1 MKVKKILSLLLAAV
15 MLLSFA
21 ACSGG
26 SGKTVAELN
35 QIFEDGSLKQYYLKN
50 PETFMA
56 AAQEEISMSEA
67 DAQDFLANPDNW
79 QVYSLE
85 ISLSNIGKEAFSY
98 IGFEKAENQLEGF
111 YFSTCPINGELSVPA
126 GIENEF
132 YPATI
137 VINTAKV
144 SVEEM
149 YTAVADLDIVI
160 LGYPTPEDDNEVI
173 APSDYT
179 KIKVKNNIEAPKAD
193 NDDADKEIVAK
204 RSSISDGSAYLELY
218 RNNELI
224 FANEAKLYGMDSET
238 AAAALN
244 KEGKWQCYVFGIAVE
259 NKTDTDL
266 TVYRIITEN
275 NGSNGVWLNSV
286 SQYGEFSMSSGMK
299 DEIPVTIMVN
309 PDALGGK
316 TVEQA
321 IAEMNITLEYSKGT
335 LMDANGNESIQVK
348 KIAAVN

>member
-1 MKVKKILSLLLAAV
+1 MKVKRILSLLLAAL

-26 SGKTVAELN
+26 KGKTVAELN
-35 QIFEDGSLKQYYLKN
+35 QIFEDGSLKQYYLNN
-50 PETFMA
+50 PETFMS

-67 DAQDFLANPDNW
+67 DAQDFLTNSDNW
-79 QVYSLE
+79 QVYALE
-85 ISLSNIGKEAFSY
+85 ISLSNNGDETFSY
-98 IGFEKAENQLEGF
+98 IGFEKPEIKLDGF

-137 VINTAKV
+137 VINTEKV
-144 SVEEM
+144 SIEKM
-149 YTAVADLDIVI
+149 YETVAELGIVL

-173 APSDYT
+173 DPADYT
-179 KIKVKNNIEAPKAD
+179 KIKVANNIEAPKSD
-193 NDDADKEIVAK
+193 NKDADKEIVAK
-204 RSSISDGSAYLELY
+204 RSSISDGSAYLNLY
-218 RNNELI
+218 RDNELI

-266 TVYRIITEN
+266 TVYRIITKN
-275 NGSNGVWLNSV
+275 NGANGVWLNSV

-299 DEIPVTIMVN
+299 DEIPVTILVN

-321 IAEMNITLEYSKGT
+321 IAEMAITLEYSKGT
-335 LMDANGNESIQVK
+335 LMDANGNESIQIK
-348 KIAAVN
+348 KIATVS

>member
-1 MKVKKILSLLLAAV
+1 MKVKRILSLLLAAA

-35 QIFEDGSLKQYYLKN
+35 QIFEDGSLKQYYLSN
-50 PETFMA
+50 PEVFMA

-67 DAQDFLANPDNW
+67 DAQNFLANPDSW

-85 ISLSNIGKEAFSY
+85 ISVSNKGKEAFSY
-98 IGFEKAENQLEGF
+98 IGFEKAETEQEGF
-111 YFSTCPINGELSVPA
+111 YFSTCPINGELSLPA
-126 GIENEF
+126 GTENEF

-137 VINTAKV
+137 VINTSKV
-144 SVEEM
+144 SVEKM
-149 YTAVADLDIVI
+149 YAAVAALDIVL
-160 LGYPTPEDDNEVI
+160 LGYPTPEDDDEVI
-173 APSDYT
+173 DPSDYT
-179 KIKVKNNIEAPKAD
+179 KIKVKNNITAPE
-193 NDDADKEIVAK
+193 DDGESTDKDLSAK
-204 RSSISDGSAYLELY
+204 RSSITDGSAYLDLY

-238 AAAALN
+238 AAQALN
-244 KEGKWQCYVFGIAVE
+244 KNGKWQCYVFNIAVE

-266 TVYRIITEN
+266 TVYRILTEN
-275 NGSNGVWLNSV
+275 NGAKGVWLNSV
-286 SQYGEFSMSSGMK
+286 SQYGEFSMASGMTE
-299 DEIPVTIMVN
+299 DIPVTILVN

-316 TVEQA
+316 TVEQV
-321 IAEMNITLEYSKGT
+321 ISEMTISLEYSKGT

-348 KIAAVN
+348 KIATVG

>member
-1 MKVKKILSLLLAAV
+1 MKVKKVLSLLLAAL

-21 ACSGG
+21 ACSGN

-35 QIFEDGSLKQYYLKN
+35 RIFEDGSLKQYYLNN

-56 AAQEEISMSEA
+56 IAQKEISMSEA
-67 DAQDFLANPDNW
+67 DAQDFLANPESW

-85 ISLSNIGKEAFSY
+85 ISVSNNGKEPFSY
-98 IGFEKAENQLEGF
+98 IGFKEADTEQEGF
-111 YFSTCPINGELSVPA
+111 YFSTCPINGELSLPA

-137 VINTAKV
+137 VINTSKV
-144 SVEEM
+144 STEEM
-149 YTAVADLDIVI
+149 YSAVAGLEIVL

-173 APSDYT
+173 DPSDYT
-179 KIKVKNNIEAPKAD
+179 EIKVKNNITAPEDDKD
-193 NDDADKEIVAK
+193 NADKEIVAK
-204 RSSISDGSAYLELY
+204 RSSIADGSAYLDLY

-238 AAAALN
+238 AVQVTN
-244 KEGKWQCYVFGIAVE
+244 KEGKWQCYVFYIAVE

-266 TVYRIITEN
+266 TVYRILPEN
-275 NGSNGVWLNSV
+275 NGANGVWLNSV
-286 SQYGEFSMSSGMK
+286 SQYGEFSMASGMT
-299 DEIPVTIMVN
+299 DEIPVTILVN

-316 TVEQA
+316 TVEQV
-321 IAEMNITLEYSKGT
+321 IAEMTIELEYSKGT
-335 LMDANGNESIQVK
+335 LMDANGNESIQIK
-348 KIAAVN
+348 KIATVN

>member
-1 MKVKKILSLLLAAV
+1 MKVKRILSLLLAAV

-21 ACSGG
+21 SCSGN

-35 QIFEDGSLKQYYLKN
+35 QIFEDGSLKQYYLNN
-50 PETFMA
+50 PETFIA
-56 AAQEEISMSEA
+56 TAQADISMPEA

-85 ISLSNIGKEAFSY
+85 ISLSNNGKEAFSY
-98 IGFEKAENQLEGF
+98 IGFEKAEAKQEGF
-111 YFSTCPINGELSVPA
+111 YFSTCPINGELSIPA

-137 VINTAKV
+137 VINTAKL
-144 SVEEM
+144 SVEQM
-149 YTAVADLDIVI
+149 YSTVADLDIVI

-173 APSDYT
+173 DPADYT

-193 NDDADKEIVAK
+193 NEDADKEIVAK
-204 RSSISDGSAYLELY
+204 RSSIEDGSAYLKLY
-218 RNNELI
+218 RENELI
-224 FANEAKLYGMDSET
+224 FANEAPLYGMDSET
-238 AAAALN
+238 AAQAMN
-244 KEGKWQCYVFGIAVE
+244 KEGKWQCYVFYIAVE

-266 TVYRIITEN
+266 TVYRILPEN
-275 NGSNGVWLNSV
+275 NGTNGVWLNSV
-286 SQYGEFSMSSGMK
+286 SQYGEFSMASGMK

-316 TVEQA
+316 TVEQV
-321 IAEMNITLEYSKGT
+321 IAGMTINLEYSKGT

-348 KIAAVN
+348 KIAEVN